1 MNAVFASG
9 IPATN
14 GVAQPSTCDTDTLG
28 SATGPVQL
36 RADFT
41 PEVINLK
48 WYNGNERIN
57 VPSASN
63 TCTYDTA
70 ISLPS
75 NPTKTGY
82 TFKGWKVRPEY
93 DFSTFDTTINGAHR
107 YGRGVDTS
115 NDTDTC
121 YYDGNLVTC
130 NTDFSDLGRYQWK
143 TPFSY
148 GTIYGDAM
156 CSTVPGTY
164 AVAGTPTN
172 DGGQYCWCMATGY
185 LNNDIIYS
193 SNSPLSWV
201 FFNDYGSAS
210 DCAIYCARDCASR
223 VQRIAVF
230 RRAVFGVTQ

>member
-1 MNAVFASG
+1 MKQFALMLFVIFICVNSNAATETINWYSNGSLFDTTTCQSG
-9 IPATN
+9 DDVN
-14 GVAQPSTCDTDTLG
+14 LPSTT
-28 SATGPVQL
+28 
-36 RADFT
+36 
-41 PEVINLK
+41 
-48 WYNGNERIN
+48 
-57 VPSASN
+57 
-63 TCTYDTA
+63 
-70 ISLPS
+70 
-75 NPTKTGY
+75 PTKYGH
-82 TFKGWKVRPEY
+82 TFAGWLVAFY
-93 DFSTFDTTINGAHR
+93 DFSTLDTTINGAHR

-121 YYDGNLVTC
+121 YYEGNLVTC

-143 TPFSY
+143 TLFSY

-172 DGGQYCWCMATGY
+172 DGGQYCWCKATGY

-201 FFNDYGSAS
+201 FNYDRGSAS
-210 DCAIYCARDCASR
+210 ACAYGCARSCALN
-223 VQRIAVF
+223 VQLYADF